1 MLIQDIVEKYIK
13 QGHNFRNA
21 QNLAAEEIVINKIS
35 SSSLSEYVT
44 LKGGIVMYN
53 LTKNNRR
60 VTQDIDFD
68 LIRYSIDETS
78 IRLFVKKMNNINDG
92 ITASVLGEIEPLHQ
106 EDYRGVRI
114 HLLLSDIKNDK
125 LRIKLDIGVHTYT
138 AIKQERIAFC
148 FDSEKD
154 SISMKVNPCEQI
166 FAEKLISLARL
177 GPISTRY
184 KDIYDLFY
192 FIKNNL
198 IDVDSLRNILEL
210 FLSSSM
216 RKPNTIDELV
226 DSIVNTLN
234 NAAFA
239 KEANKPASKW
249 IDEDYGAVK
258 DAITKF
264 VEVL

>member
-1 MLIQDIVEKYIK
+1 
-13 QGHNFRNA
+13 
-21 QNLAAEEIVINKIS
+21 
-35 SSSLSEYVT
+35 
-44 LKGGIVMYN
+44 
-53 LTKNNRR
+53 
-60 VTQDIDFD
+60 
-68 LIRYSIDETS
+68 
-78 IRLFVKKMNNINDG
+78 
-92 ITASVLGEIEPLHQ
+92 
-106 EDYRGVRI
+106 
-114 HLLLSDIKNDK
+114 
-125 LRIKLDIGVHTYT
+125 
-138 AIKQERIAFC
+138 
-148 FDSEKD
+148 
-154 SISMKVNPCEQI
+154 MKVNPCEQI

>member
-68 LIRYSIDETS
+68 LIRYSIDEPS

-125 LRIKLDIGVHTYT
+125 LRIKLDIGVLH
-138 AIKQERIAFC
+138 IPLLSRRELLF
-148 FDSEKD
+148 
-154 SISMKVNPCEQI
+154 V
-166 FAEKLISLARL
+166 LIL
-177 GPISTRY
+177 
-184 KDIYDLFY
+184 K
-192 FIKNNL
+192 K
-198 IDVDSLRNILEL
+198 
-210 FLSSSM
+210 
-216 RKPNTIDELV
+216 
-226 DSIVNTLN
+226 TL
-234 NAAFA
+234 
-239 KEANKPASKW
+239 
-249 IDEDYGAVK
+249 YQ
-258 DAITKF
+258 
-264 VEVL
+264 